1 MSAFTRCCSI
11 SSEAPEM
18 SGHSKWANIKHRKGR
33 QDAAR
38 GKLFG
43 KLAKA
48 IEAAARDGGGNVD
61 FNPTLATAVEKAKSA
76 SMPND
81 NIERAIKRGTGEVAG
96 AVYEEIWY
104 EGYGPGGVALY
115 VQILTD
121 NRNRAA
127 SDVRSTFTRN
137 AGSLGE
143 PGSVGYLFNQK
154 GLIRV
159 SGEEDE
165 VMLTALDAGA
175 EDIRDGG
182 EGVFEVVTVPS
193 ALSSVRSSLE
203 EAEMEVESAEVTQ
216 MPITTVPVEESEARK
231 LLRLIDALDDL
242 DDVQAVFSNYDIE
255 DEVMEK
261 VLAET

>member
-1 MSAFTRCCSI
+1 
-11 SSEAPEM
+11 M

-48 IEAAARDGGGNVD
+48 IEIAAREGGGNLD
-61 FNPTLATAVEKAKSA
+61 FNPTLATAVDKAKAA

-81 NIERAIKRGTGEVAG
+81 NIDRAIKRGTGEVAG
-96 AVYEEIWY
+96 AHYEEIWY

-127 SDVRSTFTRN
+127 SDVRSTFTRSGGN
-137 AGSLGE
+137 LGE
-143 PGSVGYLFNQK
+143 PGSVGYLFSQK
-154 GLIRV
+154 GLIEAQ
-159 SGEEDE
+159 GTEDE
-165 VMLTALDAGA
+165 VLLAALEAGA
-175 EDIRDGG
+175 EDVRDSGDG
-182 EGVFEVVTVPS
+182 WFEVVTAPGDLQKVRS
-193 ALSSVRSSLE
+193 ALETAGLDL
-203 EAEMEVESAEVTQ
+203 ESADITQ
-216 MPITTVPVEESEARK
+216 LPSTTVPVAEGDARK
-231 LLRLIDALDDL
+231 LLRLIDALDEL
-242 DDVQAVFSNYDIE
+242 DDVQAVFSNYDID

-261 VLAET
+261 VLEEV

>member
-1 MSAFTRCCSI
+1 
-11 SSEAPEM
+11 M

-48 IEAAARDGGGNVD
+48 IEVAARDGGGNLE
-61 FNPTLATAVEKAKSA
+61 FNPTLATAIDNAKAR

-81 NIERAIKRGTGEVAG
+81 NIERAVKRGTGEVEG
-96 AVYEEIWY
+96 AIYEEIFY

-115 VQILTD
+115 VQVLTD

-127 SDVRSTFTRN
+127 SDVRSTFTRHN
-137 AGSLGE
+137 GNLGE
-143 PGSVGYLFNQK
+143 PGSVGYLFEQK
-154 GLIRV
+154 GLILATG
-159 SGEEDE
+159 SEDE
-165 VMLTALDAGA
+165 VMMVALDAGA
-175 EDIRDGG
+175 EDVLDSGD
-182 EGVFEVVTVPS
+182 GVFEVVTAPS
-193 ALSSVRSSLE
+193 DMHGVRD
-203 EAEMEVESAEVTQ
+203 AMESGGVAVESADVTQ
-216 MPITTVPVEESEARK
+216 LSSNTVPVEEHEAKK

-242 DDVQAVFSNYDIE
+242 DDVQAVFANYDIE

-261 VLAET
+261 VLTEA

>member
-1 MSAFTRCCSI
+1 MA
-11 SSEAPEM
+11 
-18 SGHSKWANIKHRKGR
+18 GHSKWANIKHRKGR

-48 IEAAARDGGGNVD
+48 IEVAARDGGGVIE
-61 FNPTLATAVEKAKSA
+61 FNPTLATAVEKAKGA

-81 NIERAIKRGTGEVAG
+81 NIERAIKRGTGEVEG

-137 AGSLGE
+137 NGNLGE
-143 PGSVGYLFNQK
+143 PGSVGYLFSQK
-154 GLIRV
+154 GMILAR
-159 SGEEDE
+159 GTEDD
-165 VMLTALDAGA
+165 VMLAALDAGA

-182 EGVFEVVTVPS
+182 DGLVEVVTEPS
-193 ALSSVRSSLE
+193 NMPAVRKAVE
-203 EAEMEVESAEVTQ
+203 EAGVFVESAEVTQ
-216 MPITTVPVEESEARK
+216 IPASTVPVEESDARK
-231 LLRLIDALDDL
+231 ILRLIDALDDL
-242 DDVQAVFSNYDIE
+242 DDVQAVFSNYDI
-255 DEVMEK
+255 DDAVMEK
-261 VLAET
+261 VLSDA